1 MGDRI
6 DELKGNL
13 KEGAGKV
20 TGNTDMEAEGRG
32 EKTMAQG
39 KREVKGAAN
48 QIKGNIEE
56 GVGRLTGDDST
67 RAEGKAD
74 QAKGNVERTG

>member
-48 QIKGNIEE
+48 QVKGNIEE

>member
-1 MGDRI
+1 MGERI

-20 TGNTDMEAEGRG
+20 TGNTEMEAEGRG
-32 EKTMAQG
+32 EKTLAQG
-39 KREVKGAAN
+39 RREIKGAAN
-48 QIKGNIEE
+48 QVKGNIEE

-67 RAEGKAD
+67 RAQGMAD
-74 QAKGNVERTG
+74 EARGNADRTG

>member
-1 MGDRI
+1 MSDRF
-6 DELKGNL
+6 DELKGNV
-13 KEGAGKV
+13 KEGFGKA
-20 TGNTDMEAEGRG
+20 TGDTEMEAEGRG

-48 QIKGNIEE
+48 QAKGKIEQ
-56 GVGRLTGDDST
+56 GVGRLTGDNSA

-74 QAKGNVERTG
+74 ELRGDAERAG